1 MNERLRNMIIEQNP
15 EAILFDELDECII
28 GMDSSDR
35 IVYSYDRI
43 LKHFIDGGM
52 DEDTAIDWIDYNIF
66 NLKLGELTPIIVFE
80 F

>member
-1 MNERLRNMIIEQNP
+1 MKETLRNLIIERNP

-28 GMDSSDR
+28 GMDSYDR
-35 IVYSYDRI
+35 IAYSYDKI

-66 NLKLGELTPIIVFE
+66 NLRLGELTPIIVFE

>member
-1 MNERLRNMIIEQNP
+1 MKENLRNLIIERNP

-28 GMDSSDR
+28 GMDSYDR

-52 DEDTAIDWIDYNIF
+52 DEDIAIDWIDYNIF
-66 NLKLGELTPIIVFE
+66 NLRLGELTPIIVFE

>member
-1 MNERLRNMIIEQNP
+1 
-15 EAILFDELDECII
+15 
-28 GMDSSDR
+28 MDSSDR
-35 IVYSYDRI
+35 IVYSYDKI

-66 NLKLGELTPIIVFE
+66 NLLIGELTPIIVFE